1 MKANVI
7 LKDAKD
13 WLECIDEHWK
23 SGTDFTTSHSKKD
36 TSYGYSSLDQ
46 LVHGV
51 SKLLMAIDYIQYTV
65 AVVRS
70 SKVAFKSS
78 NLHGTARMWSISHAC
93 IPVERFI
100 RLEAQNHALINLL
113 L

>member
-78 NLHGTARMWSISHAC
+78 NLHGTARMWSIMHSSGKIHKVRSPESRTYKFVV
-93 IPVERFI
+93 IE
-100 RLEAQNHALINLL
+100 L
-113 L
+113 